1 MKKKSSSQASWS
13 LLSEGVSGARVEAHI
28 LRSAL
33 NQVLSA
39 LDDQP
44 QVKEAVYTL
53 CGDSFSNMELHLS
66 KMERDLDR
74 TSYALITMGDA
85 FYRQQL
91 THEDRELVDQASV
104 FVPKPTPT
112 IVEDAMRRAAN
123 MKPSLLRAKEEV
135 TETIY
140 SLERGFDLPFSYKFD
155 LSNSLLK
162 VVFMDSTYGSGY
174 YNEYEILSASKQA
187 EAVYNKIT
195 NRRGESLIPSV
206 KIEMDPSTIFISP
219 TAFTE
224 GRKASTRRIAGR
236 VFYASSSV
244 DVLKALS
251 RVEGVED
258 LQEDDGVITFIMD
271 KFENK
276 DIEEDIKRELSKLR
290 QHTKFEKGSFTGLGM
305 VHFD

>member
-91 THEDRELVDQASV
+91 THEDRELVDQAST
-104 FVPKPTPT
+104 FVPKPKPT
-112 IVEDAMRRAAN
+112 IVEDSMRRTAN
-123 MKPSLLRAKEEV
+123 TQLFEMAKEELKESISDV
-135 TETIY
+135 SVEMD
-140 SLERGFDLPFSYKFD
+140 FDYKFQQTG
-155 LSNSLLK
+155 SILK
-162 VVFMDSTYGSGY
+162 VVFKDTRSEFGY
-174 YNEYEILSASKQA
+174 DTFTAEAQA
-187 EAVYNKIT
+187 E
-195 NRRGESLIPSV
+195 
-206 KIEMDPSTIFISP
+206 TIFHLMTDSKGDSHIK
-219 TAFTE
+219 
-224 GRKASTRRIAGR
+224 G
-236 VFYASSSV
+236 
-244 DVLKALS
+244 LKAQ
-251 RVEGVED
+251 VKGGV
-258 LQEDDGVITFIMD
+258 LY
-271 KFENK
+271 
-276 DIEEDIKRELSKLR
+276 
-290 QHTKFEKGSFTGLGM
+290 FTG
-305 VHFD
+305 F